1 MPRKNRDAVVKE
13 NACSMGRPVAP
24 SLFPLADPANRRA
37 EHVLLRRSG
46 LEWFI
51 ALIVLLCIIV
61 ARGATTESV
70 GHFATFICVVCV
82 ASLLTLSLSKPC
94 ERTEIDCDCATGRV
108 VLRPSR
114 RDVPSPPP
122 SPPTRPSLFDPVVPS
137 VPWLSRSPFSLMRP
151 CEMVTLPWRSCPA
164 PSSQSHSLLMRAD
177 SGVFLTTHLLHGLHG
192 IPGRSGSL

>member
-1 MPRKNRDAVVKE
+1 MPKKNRDALVKKD
-13 NACSMGRPVAP
+13 ACSMGRPVAP
-24 SLFPLADPANRRA
+24 SLFPFADPANRRA
-37 EHVLLRRSG
+37 EHLLLRRSG

-94 ERTEIDCDCATGRV
+94 KRTVIDCDCATGRA

-114 RDVPSPPP
+114 SEVPSPPP
-122 SPPTRPSLFDPVVPS
+122 SPPLERASQHSTR
-137 VPWLSRSPFSLMRP
+137 
-151 CEMVTLPWRSCPA
+151 E
-164 PSSQSHSLLMRAD
+164 
-177 SGVFLTTHLLHGLHG
+177 TTHDEADQAQRNAPQQTSPPPFAKPITDDIKTELLDT
-192 IPGRSGSL
+192 IK